1 MQLFF
6 AAMALR
12 AARWTWLTNMT
23 TRRLLLFL
31 ALLAA
36 LQPDVYARGVTPYLP
51 LNLDPELERAV
62 ERVLILGDKPVMTR
76 PIPAAVVLDALP
88 KACEVDAVLCE
99 RVRRALKPYMQDTA
113 VEFVSVEGAIT
124 NGADTVLPNQH
135 GATAQSPYQVAGA
148 GYIQPSDYALVN
160 VGGVAYQGRET
171 ATGSF
176 LSLGFDWAQLDL
188 GYRDH
193 WWSPLTDSSMLIS
206 TEAPTMPSVTLSNYA
221 PFTRWG
227 LQYEVFAAHTS
238 YTRNIELINGQLTQ
252 GNPKFTGIHLGMEP
266 ENSGWSLAA
275 NRVLMFGGGAAGGQ
289 SLSDI
294 FQALFNPTKG
304 QTTVPGSGT
313 PVLGKQEASLT
324 SRFIFPGK
332 VPFSVYFEYAGN
344 DSSGS
349 SFSFSKTDFSAGIH
363 FPRVGPFDLTYEFSE
378 WQPSWYVKSATATQ
392 TGYGDGITNYLLSIG
407 HWFGD
412 QRVFGDAVGGQSN
425 MLRLGWEPRFG
436 GLLEAQLRSL
446 TNDSFY
452 SAIAYHHAYTGSLTY
467 SYPWRDYVVGTE
479 VDYGRDVYGASYTR
493 LAGFLRYGDA
503 LQSGLDSAEEDSGA
517 SRSANAEI
525 FVDAGVVA
533 NRVLAS
539 ITSDTPRIQSGTDY
553 GPHVALGAR
562 RAVSEHQDLGV
573 AVEVDDIQGLS
584 LVSARLLDYRYR
596 FPGPLALNVFAG
608 AARYATA
615 TPAYG
620 FYFGVGPQWRNILPH
635 WDLGIDYRYASK
647 VDRVRS
653 LPSDPQGGY
662 RPDAY
667 YDISMVTLYVSRK
680 F

>member
-1 MQLFF
+1 MT
-6 AAMALR
+6 
-12 AARWTWLTNMT
+12 AR
-23 TRRLLLFL
+23 RRLLFL

-36 LQPDVYARGVTPYLP
+36 LQSHAYARGVSPYLP

-62 ERVLILGDKPVMTR
+62 ERVLILGDKPLVSR

-99 RVRRALKPYMQDTA
+99 RVRRALKPYMQETA

-124 NGADTVLPNQH
+124 NGSDAVLPNQH

-148 GYIQPSDYALVN
+148 AYIQPSDYALVN

-193 WWSPLTDSSMLIS
+193 WWSPMTDSAMMIS
-206 TEAPTMPSVTLSNYA
+206 TEAPTMPSVTLSNYV
-221 PFTRWG
+221 PLTRLG

-252 GNPKFTGIHLGMEP
+252 GTPKFTGLHLGMEP

-275 NRVLMFGGGAAGGQ
+275 NRILMFGGGAAGGQ

-304 QTTVPGSGT
+304 QTSVPSSGV
-313 PVLGKQEASLT
+313 PVLGKQEASIT
-324 SRFIFPGK
+324 SSFIFPGK

-344 DSSGS
+344 DSSGG
-349 SFSFSKTDFSAGIH
+349 SFTFSRTDFSAGIH
-363 FPRVGPFDLTYEFSE
+363 FPRLGPFDLTYEFSE
-378 WQPSWYVKSATATQ
+378 WQPSWYVKAATTTQ
-392 TGYGDGITNYLLSIG
+392 TGYGDGITNDLLSTG

-412 QRVFGDAVGGQSN
+412 QRQFGDAVGGQSN
-425 MLRLGWEPRFG
+425 MLRLGWEPHFG
-436 GLLEAQLRSL
+436 GLLEAQFRSL
-446 TNDSFY
+446 KNDPY
-452 SAIAYHHAYTGSLTY
+452 SIYSNFQYYHAYTGSLIY
-467 SYPWRDYVVGTE
+467 SYPLRDFVVGAE
-479 VDYGRDVYGASYTR
+479 IDYGRDVYGSSYSR
-493 LAGFLRYGDA
+493 FAGFLRYGDA
-503 LQSGLDSAEEDSGA
+503 LHSDFDASGESDT

-525 FVDAGVVA
+525 FIDAGVVA
-533 NRVLAS
+533 SQVQAD
-539 ITSDTPRIQSGTDY
+539 ITSDTPRVNSGTAY

-562 RAVSEHQDLGV
+562 RAVSDHQDLGV
-573 AVEVDDIQGLS
+573 AVEADDVQGLS
-584 LVSARLLDYRYR
+584 LLSARLLDYRYR
-596 FPGPLALNVFAG
+596 FTGHLALNLFAG
-608 AARYATA
+608 AARYAA
-615 TPAYG
+615 PTPAYG
-620 FYFGVGPQWRNILPH
+620 FYFGTGVQWRNILPH
-635 WDLGIDYRYASK
+635 WDLGIDYRYDSK
-647 VDRVRS
+647 LNRLRN